1 MSKNRQNRHD
11 RKRQHRKDFSNGRD
25 RTTPPQDQRSAY
37 PKSRDALRA
46 DADRRAQ
53 IAGIK
58 PFPSI
63 RPGAAFFSRIDPSI
77 DIDLSPGAI
86 NTIQSPGLAANDMI
100 RIMRELM
107 DAQMMRQLIVPRHL
121 IGIDFSLEPS
131 RPDLHREMKVGE
143 ILAYRCWRLQHGL
156 LRSVYMQDNWMP
168 NEIMIGRGID
178 DWSER
183 GVHAWKDLNSRQFND
198 YVRGYLEIKSDSYLA
213 PRTPNPVVIVTGSV
227 LLWGDVVEHEHGY
240 RAEFAKIN
248 SIDWL
253 YPNAMLMGRE
263 RETLAQLRNLYGVQ

>member
-1 MSKNRQNRHD
+1 MTKNRINKND
-11 RKRQHRKDFSNGRD
+11 RKRQRRKDFSNGRD
-25 RTTPPQDQRSAY
+25 RQTPPQDQRSAY

-46 DADRRAQ
+46 DADRRAK

-63 RPGAAFFSRIDPSI
+63 RPGAAFFSGIDPSV
-77 DIDLSPGAI
+77 DIDLSLGAV

-100 RIMRELM
+100 RIMRDLM
-107 DAQMMRQLIVPRHL
+107 DAQMMRQLIAPRHFVGMDVIL
-121 IGIDFSLEPS
+121 DPPRPS
-131 RPDLHREMKVGE
+131 LHREMKVGE

-156 LRSVYMQDNWMP
+156 LRSVYMRDEWNP
-168 NEIMIGRGID
+168 GEIMIGRGID

-183 GVHAWKDLNSRQFND
+183 GVHAWKDLNSRQFNE
-198 YVRGYLEIKSDSYLA
+198 YVRGYLEIKSDPWRA
-213 PRTPNPVVIVTGSV
+213 PITPTPAVIVTGSV

-253 YPNAMLMGRE
+253 YPDAMLMGRE
-263 RETLAQLRNLYGVQ
+263 RETLAQLRTLYGVQ